1 MANHRPRLTFSRVRM
16 LLVMATL
23 SLFGE
28 PRELLPFDGSAILHN
43 RIFDETFSREA
54 FDLLRE
60 STPWEQPEIVMFG
73 KKYPQAG
80 FSTWHTDTGVSYVY
94 SGIERVAH
102 PMTEILHEFR
112 QRCEKVTEANFN
124 SVLVN
129 LYRDGRDSV
138 SWHSDN
144 EAING
149 REPTI
154 ASVSLGAT
162 RRFDLRHRETKETVK
177 VDLDSGSLLVMSG
190 LSQQCWVHQ
199 IAKTAKP
206 VGPRINLTFRLVQS
220 V

>member
-1 MANHRPRLTFSRVRM
+1 MV
-16 LLVMATL
+16 TL
-23 SLFGE
+23 YLSSE
-28 PRELLPFDGSAILHN
+28 PQELLPFDGSAVLYN
-43 RIFDETFSREA
+43 LFFNEDFTREA
-54 FDLLRE
+54 FEFLLQN
-60 STPWEQPEIVMFG
+60 TPWEQPEIVMFG
-73 KKYPQAG
+73 KKHKQSCL
-80 FSTWHTDTGVSYVY
+80 STWHSDAGVNYVY
-94 SGIERVAH
+94 SGVERVAH
-102 PMTEILHEFR
+102 PMNKILSEIR
-112 QRCEKVTEANFN
+112 RRCEVAANSKFN

-129 LYRDGRDSV
+129 LYRDGSAGMG
-138 SWHSDN
+138 WHSDN

-162 RRFDLRHRETKETVK
+162 RRFDLRHRETKQTVK
-177 VDLDSGSLLVMSG
+177 VDLEDGSLLVMSG

>member
-1 MANHRPRLTFSRVRM
+1 MV
-16 LLVMATL
+16 TL
-23 SLFGE
+23 YLSGE
-28 PRELLPFDGSAILHN
+28 PQELLPFDGSAVLHN
-43 RIFDETFSREA
+43 RFFNEDFTRDA
-54 FDLLRE
+54 FEFLRE
-60 STPWEQPEIVMFG
+60 NTPWEQPEIVMFG
-73 KKYPQAG
+73 KKHKQSCL
-80 FSTWHTDTGVSYVY
+80 STWHSDAGINYVY
-94 SGIERVAH
+94 SGVERMAY
-102 PMTEILHEFR
+102 PLNEILSEIR
-112 QRCEKVTEANFN
+112 RRCEVAANSKFN

-129 LYRDGRDSV
+129 LYRDGSAGMG
-138 SWHSDN
+138 WHSDN

-177 VDLDSGSLLVMSG
+177 VDLEDGSLLVMSG

-206 VGPRINLTFRLVQS
+206 VGPRINLTFRLVRS

>member
-1 MANHRPRLTFSRVRM
+1 M
-16 LLVMATL
+16 LIVMATL
-23 SLFGE
+23 SLFSE
-28 PRELLPFDGSAILHN
+28 PQELLPFDGSAILHN
-43 RIFDETFSREA
+43 RFFDESFSREA
-54 FDLLRE
+54 FSLLRE

-112 QRCEKVTEANFN
+112 RRCETVTEAKFN

-177 VDLDSGSLLVMSG
+177 VDLDDGSLLVMSG

-199 IAKTAKP
+199 IAKTKSK
-206 VGPRINLTFRLVQS
+206 VGPRINLTFRRVVTSQQS
-220 V
+220 

>member
-1 MANHRPRLTFSRVRM
+1 MFVDM
-16 LLVMATL
+16 VTL
-23 SLFGE
+23 SLFSE
-28 PRELLPFDGSAILHN
+28 PQQLLPFDGSAILHN
-43 RIFDETFSREA
+43 RFFNENFTREA
-54 FDLLRE
+54 FEFLRE
-60 STPWEQPEIVMFG
+60 NTPWEQPEIVMFG

-80 FSTWHTDTGVSYVY
+80 FSTWHTDTGVSYLY
-94 SGIERVAH
+94 SGIERVAQ
-102 PMTEILHEFR
+102 PMTEMLHEFR
-112 QRCEKVTEANFN
+112 RRCESAAEAKFN
-124 SVLVN
+124 AVLVN

-162 RRFDLRHRETKETVK
+162 RRFDLRHRETKQTVK
-177 VDLDSGSLLVMSG
+177 VDLEDGSLLVMSG

-206 VGPRINLTFRLVQS
+206 VGPRINLTFRLVQA